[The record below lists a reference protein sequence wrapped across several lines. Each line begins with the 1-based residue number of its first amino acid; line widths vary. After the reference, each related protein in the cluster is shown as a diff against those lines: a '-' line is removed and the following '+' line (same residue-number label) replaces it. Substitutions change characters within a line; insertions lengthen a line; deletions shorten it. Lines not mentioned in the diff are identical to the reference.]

1 MLWCVV
7 VNTQAS
13 YTEGWIRLREMSDGE
28 EDVLDITQSPK
39 CKVPCKELF
48 NVVKEK
54 PNWES

>member
-1 MLWCVV
+1 MLWCV

-28 EDVLDITQSPK
+28 EDVWDITQSPK
-39 CKVPCKELF
+39 CKAPYKELF